1 MEILLLVIAAV
12 VAATVILRRQ
22 RYRTWRRLARRYR
35 LTYRPDPSGRPRVT
49 GSINGRPCRLA
60 VSNESSDTG
69 IAAVEVVELTVEA
82 RTAAPPD
89 LEITEGTSVDPLV
102 GVESVATGD
111 SAFDERLRV
120 TGQDPEAIRAY
131 LTPDR
136 RRAILHLFE
145 EAAPDHVVMKGEE
158 ITVRRRR
165 AVSRLE
171 TIEADL
177 ALLLDTANRLEN
189 PRTTTEGVHS

>member
-1 MEILLLVIAAV
+1 MEILLLVVAAV

-22 RYRTWRRLARRYR
+22 RHRTWRRLARRHRLAYR
-35 LTYRPDPSGRPRVT
+35 SDASGRPRVT

-69 IAAVEVVELTVEA
+69 IAGVEVVELTVEA
-82 RTAAPPD
+82 RTSAPPG

-111 SAFDERLRV
+111 STFDERLRV
-120 TGQDPEAIRAY
+120 TGKDPEAIRTY
-131 LTPDR
+131 LTPR
-136 RRAILHLFE
+136 RRQTILRLFDE
-145 EAAPDHVVMKGEE
+145 VEPDHVEMTGDELT
-158 ITVRRRR
+158 IRRRR

-177 ALLLDTANRLEN
+177 ALLLDTAHRLELAEI
-189 PRTTTEGVHS
+189 PPPGGQS

>member
-1 MEILLLVIAAV
+1 MEILLLVVAAV

-22 RYRTWRRLARRYR
+22 RHRTWRRLARRYR
-35 LTYRPDPSGRPRVT
+35 LAYRRDSSGRPRVT
-49 GSINGRPCRLA
+49 GSINGRHCRLA

-69 IAAVEVVELTVEA
+69 IAGVEVVELTVEA
-82 RTAAPPD
+82 RAAVPPT
-89 LEITEGTSVDPLV
+89 LEITEATSVDPLV

-111 SAFDERLRV
+111 GDFDEKLRV
-120 TGQDPEAIRAY
+120 TGKDIEAIRSF

-136 RRAILHLFE
+136 RQAVLRLFD
-145 EAAPDHVVMKGEE
+145 EAGPDHVEVKGAELT
-158 ITVRRRR
+158 IRRRR

-177 ALLLDTANRLEN
+177 ALLLDTAHRLEN
-189 PRTTTEGVHS
+189 

>member
-1 MEILLLVIAAV
+1 VEILLLVLAAV

-22 RYRTWRRLARRYR
+22 RHRTWRRLARRYR
-35 LTYRPDPSGRPRVT
+35 LAYRRDASGRPHVT
-49 GSINGRPCRLA
+49 GSVNGRPCQLA

-69 IAAVEVVELTVEA
+69 IAGVEVVELTVEA
-82 RTAAPPD
+82 RTAAPPG

-120 TGQDPEAIRAY
+120 TGEDPEAIRAY

-145 EAAPDHVVMKGEE
+145 ETAPDHVVMKGEE
-158 ITVRRRR
+158 LTVRRRR

-171 TIEADL
+171 TIESDL
-177 ALLLDTANRLEN
+177 ALLLDTAQRLEN
-189 PRTTTEGVHS
+189 

>member
-1 MEILLLVIAAV
+1 VEILLFVVAAV

-22 RYRTWRRLARRYR
+22 RHRTWRRLARRYR
-35 LTYRPDPSGRPRVT
+35 LDYRRDASGLPRVT
-49 GSINGRPCRLA
+49 GDINGRPCRLA

-69 IAAVEVVELTVEA
+69 IAGVEVVELTVEA

-111 SAFDERLRV
+111 SDFDERLRV
-120 TGQDPEAIRAY
+120 TGEDPEAIRAF
-131 LTPDR
+131 LTPER
-136 RRAILHLFE
+136 RQAIQRLFDE
-145 EAAPDHVVMKGEE
+145 VEPDHVVMTGDELT
-158 ITVRRRR
+158 IRRRR

-171 TIEADL
+171 IIEADL
-177 ALLLDTANRLEN
+177 ALLLDTANRLE
-189 PRTTTEGVHS
+189 V